1 MIVIPA
7 MDLMGGSAVRLRQGR
22 FDDSTVYPAP
32 PAEALRAFADAGAR
46 LAHIVDLDG
55 ARRGEPVQ
63 HELIANLA
71 AGSSLRLQVGGGI
84 RSSEQIAFLLDSGVE
99 RVVVGSL
106 AVRQPQT
113 VAGWLERF
121 GPDRIVLAI
130 DVRMQNE
137 QPMVA
142 VSGWSSDSGQS
153 LWDVAANFP
162 SARHLLLTD
171 IDRDGM
177 LGGPNVA
184 LLDDA
189 VARLPH
195 LDVQASG
202 GVASLDDLRRL
213 PTASAIVGKAI
224 WEGRFTV
231 EEAVRNA
238 SG

>member
-22 FDDSTVYPAP
+22 FDNSTVYSADPAD
-32 PAEALRAFADAGAR
+32 ALRAFADAGAS

-63 HELIANLA
+63 HELIARLA
-71 AGSSLRLQVGGGI
+71 AKSSLRLQVGGGI
-84 RSSEQIAFLLDSGVE
+84 RSHEHVAFLLDGGVE

-106 AVRQPQT
+106 AVRQPAT
-113 VAGWLERF
+113 VANWLERF
-121 GPDRIVLAI
+121 GPERIVLAL
-130 DVRMQNE
+130 DVRMQGE

-153 LWDVAANFP
+153 LWDVAAAFP

-184 LLDDA
+184 LLEDA
-189 VARLPH
+189 VTRLPH
-195 LDVQASG
+195 LAVQASG
-202 GVASLDDLRRL
+202 GVASIDDLRRL

-224 WEGRFTV
+224 WEGRFTL
-231 EEAVRNA
+231 EEAIRNA
-238 SG
+238 RG